1 MLCAGSQM
9 LNAGCWTL
17 FCGKRWMET
26 MRCSKRMEGGLKRYL
41 SLMAGRVANWGQQER
56 AYHTYVLGRL
66 FVTSNFVR

>member
-1 MLCAGSQM
+1 
-9 LNAGCWTL
+9 
-17 FCGKRWMET
+17 MET